1 MPGNCA
7 KASPE
12 ARSLNMSQFSQGL
25 FLLPSIV
32 TRLDGSLVKPWTSLS
47 ETKIDAISTL
57 DNKAKKEWE
66 SKCLVYR
73 DLWQWC
79 LERAEKAKMFKW

>member
-1 MPGNCA
+1 
-7 KASPE
+7 
-12 ARSLNMSQFSQGL
+12 MSQFSQGL

-57 DNKAKKEWE
+57 DNKAKTRVGIKVFGLQGFMAMVLGEGR
-66 SKCLVYR
+66 KGKDV
-73 DLWQWC
+73 
-79 LERAEKAKMFKW
+79 